1 MSTTTTRPR
10 DVEDRNPTTGLTGK
24 LTEADS
30 HFIAGSSDRS
40 FGEDRRTRA
49 QRRRLVGFVVCIA
62 LWALTVI
69 PLARENIGGR
79 EGVAVVLFYVAAA
92 AISLGIAVAIRG
104 VYIALRRDTQ
114 FWSPVVFL
122 IAAVLAIMS
131 YGAQTAGQEEVPIAG
146 AAAQVSDAGGGS
158 GA

>member
-1 MSTTTTRPR
+1 MSTTTT
-10 DVEDRNPTTGLTGK
+10 DVVDRNPTAGLTGK

-30 HFIAGSSDRS
+30 HFIAGTSDRS
-40 FGEDRRTRA
+40 FGEARKTRA
-49 QRRRLVGFVVCIA
+49 HRRVLS
-62 LWALTVI
+62 VI

-79 EGVAVVLFYVAAA
+79 EGVAVVLFYLAAA
-92 AISLGIAVAIRG
+92 AISLGIAAAIRG
-104 VYIALRRDTQ
+104 VYIALRRDTR

-122 IAAVLAIMS
+122 VAAVLAIMS
-131 YGAQTAGQEEVPIAG
+131 YGAQTAGVEEVPIEG